1 MRNTL
6 RDIRYGL
13 RTLARNKGFTAVAIL
28 ALALGIG
35 PNTAIFSVV
44 WATLLAPL
52 PYPDADQMVVVWLKA
67 KGERGPSSADDYLA
81 YKSQSRSF
89 QRLDYSPWAQLHL
102 TSSDRT
108 EEIVG
113 GMSVPGFFSRNAR
126 VQMALGRDF
135 LPEESEP
142 GKDHVVIIT
151 HRLWQERYHGDPRI
165 IGRQIQIEEQPY
177 TVVGVHQAGQQDRQN
192 AQFAVPFPST
202 SKVHY
207 WGNIF
212 GRLKPGVTIAQA
224 QAELAV
230 IDRRLLPTRVHDYPP
245 SAWSISVEPL
255 KNDWLSKSL
264 ERNLWLLL
272 ASVGFVLLIACVNVA
287 NLLLAKGTAREKEI
301 ALRASLGASPRQV
314 FAQLITESLALAI
327 LGGAIGIGLGW
338 ALMKFVLTMLPGNTL
353 PTEVVVRLNLPVLL
367 FTLGVT
373 LLSGVLFGCA
383 PAWRAAR
390 VDLAEMLKQ
399 GARFG
404 GRRTRIQG
412 MLVTAEFA
420 LALTLLAG
428 AGMALHSFWLLT
440 AIDIGVRTDH
450 IFTAY
455 LRPPKKQF
463 ANTDAIVANARHMIE
478 DLKAVAGVEN
488 VALTTGLPLS
498 GHGDFP
504 FSIAGQPVAD
514 ANRPNADFNIVTPS
528 YFNIFHVR
536 LVRGRFLND
545 GDTAGSPQVVVV
557 SDSFVRRY
565 LPNVDPL
572 SQRLLIDQLVP
583 YGRFGPA
590 TERQIVGIFH
600 DVSNGEHLSDKP
612 VPEILVSFW
621 QNPWPSTALAVRTFI
636 DPKLLHRSIADAVAS
651 AAPTASLAHV
661 ETMDHIVSEQL
672 ITDRF
677 GMVLFAGFAG
687 LALLLAALGIYGVM
701 AFAVAQ
707 RSQEIGLRMAL
718 GAQRSAVMK
727 LILTGGMKLAS
738 LGVAV
743 GIAGAWTLGHFLHGT
758 LYGVGTV
765 DVVSFVAVILLL
777 LATAMVACYVPAK
790 RSTRVD
796 PMAALREQ

>member
-1 MRNTL
+1 ML

-13 RTLARNKGFTAVAIL
+13 RTLAKNKGFTAVAIL

-52 PYPDADQMVVVWLKA
+52 PYPDADQIVVVWLKA
-67 KGERGPSSADDYLA
+67 KGERGPSSSDDYLA
-81 YKSQSRSF
+81 YKNQSRSF
-89 QRLDYSPWAQLHL
+89 QRLDYSPWVQLHL

-108 EEIVG
+108 EDIVG
-113 GMSVPGFFSRNAR
+113 GMSAPGFYAMNLRTK
-126 VQMALGRDF
+126 MALGRDF
-135 LPEESEP
+135 LPEEGEP
-142 GKDHVVIIT
+142 GKDHVAIIT
-151 HRLWQERYHGDPRI
+151 HRLWVERYHSDPQI
-165 IGRQIQIEEQPY
+165 IGKQIQIEEQPY
-177 TVVGVHQAGQQDRQN
+177 TVVGVHLAGAEDRQST
-192 AQFAVPFPST
+192 QFAVPFPST

-224 QAELAV
+224 QGELAV
-230 IDRRLLPTRVHDYPP
+230 IDRRLLPTRNHDFPP
-245 SAWSISVEPL
+245 NAWSVSVEPL
-255 KNDWLSKSL
+255 KNDWLSKNL

-287 NLLLAKGTAREKEI
+287 NLLLARGIAREKEI
-301 ALRASLGASPRQV
+301 AVRSSLGASPRQV

-353 PTEVVVRLNLPVLL
+353 PTEAVVRLNFPVLL

-383 PAWRAAR
+383 PAWRASK

-399 GARFG
+399 GARGG

-440 AIDIGVRTDH
+440 QIDTGVRTDH
-450 IFTAY
+450 IFTAF
-455 LRPPKKQF
+455 LSSPKKQF
-463 ANTDAIVANARHMIE
+463 ANQEAIVANARQVME
-478 DLKAVAGVEN
+478 KVQAVPGVQS
-488 VALTTGLPLS
+488 VALTTGLPLT

-504 FSIAGQPVAD
+504 FRIAGQPVAD
-514 ANRPNADFNIVTPS
+514 ANRPNADFNIVTPT
-528 YFNIFHVR
+528 YFSTFHVR
-536 LVRGRFLND
+536 LMRGRFLTD
-545 GDTAGSPQVVVV
+545 DDTGGSPQVVVV
-557 SDSFVRRY
+557 NESFVHRY
-565 LPNVDPL
+565 LQNVDPL
-572 SQRLLIDQLVP
+572 SQRLLIEQLVP
-583 YGRFGPA
+583 YGKLGPA
-590 TERQIVGIFH
+590 TERQIVGVYH

-612 VPEILVSFW
+612 APAILAPFW
-621 QNPWPSTALAVRTFI
+621 QNPWPNTGLVVRTLI
-636 DPKLLHRSIADAVAS
+636 DPKLMHRNIDNAVLA
-651 AAPTASLAHV
+651 AAPSSLLGHV
-661 ETMDHIVSEQL
+661 GTMDQIVSEQL

-718 GAQRSAVMK
+718 GAQQSEVMK
-727 LILTGGMKLAS
+727 LILTGGIKLAS
-738 LGVAV
+738 LGVVV

-765 DVVSFVAVILLL
+765 DVVSFAAVIFLL
-777 LATAMVACYVPAK
+777 LAAALVACYGPAK